1 MEKSGLGKVSLIVE
15 RDYQG
20 NNIYGGGIAV
30 KNSTFRSKGATVL
43 AAAVCLVLLTGCGS
57 TKLSEDYKED
67 EVKSAAENVITL
79 VNNQDSEGLKA
90 ICTVQMRDALT
101 DDVMKQIYEA
111 IGEGGTFEE
120 VSNISVAG
128 STDKTSGE
136 EFAVAVVKAKYEIR
150 SFTYTISFTKEMK
163 LAGLYYK

>member
-20 NNIYGGGIAV
+20 NNIYGG
-30 KNSTFRSKGATVL
+30 
-43 AAAVCLVLLTGCGS
+43 
-57 TKLSEDYKED
+57 
-67 EVKSAAENVITL
+67 
-79 VNNQDSEGLKA
+79 
-90 ICTVQMRDALT
+90 
-101 DDVMKQIYEA
+101 
-111 IGEGGTFEE
+111 GGTFEE

>member
-1 MEKSGLGKVSLIVE
+1 MNKSS
-15 RDYQG
+15 
-20 NNIYGGGIAV
+20 
-30 KNSTFRSKGATVL
+30 FRSKGATVL

-111 IGEGGTFEE
+111 IGEGGTFEQ
-120 VSNISVAG
+120 VSDMSVSG
-128 STDKTSGE
+128 STANGE
-136 EFAVAVVKAKYEIR
+136 DYAVVVVKAKYEIR
-150 SFTYTISFTKEMK
+150 SFTYTISFTKQMK

>member
-1 MEKSGLGKVSLIVE
+1 MHGTAGW
-15 RDYQG
+15 
-20 NNIYGGGIAV
+20 
-30 KNSTFRSKGATVL
+30 
-43 AAAVCLVLLTGCGS
+43 
-57 TKLSEDYKED
+57 
-67 EVKSAAENVITL
+67 
-79 VNNQDSEGLKA
+79 
-90 ICTVQMRDALT
+90 MRDALT

-111 IGEGGTFEE
+111 IGGGGTFEE

-128 STDKTSGE
+128 STDRTSGE

>member
-1 MEKSGLGKVSLIVE
+1 MKK
-15 RDYQG
+15 
-20 NNIYGGGIAV
+20 
-30 KNSTFRSKGATVL
+30 STFRSKGTAIL
-43 AAAVCLVLLTGCGS
+43 AAAICLVLLTGCGS
-57 TKLSEDYKED
+57 TKLSEDFKED

-79 VNNQDSEGLKA
+79 VNSQDTDGLKA

-111 IGEGGTFEE
+111 IGEGGTFVE

-136 EFAVAVVKAKYEIR
+136 DYAVVVVKAKYEIR
-150 SFTYTISFTKEMK
+150 SFTYTISFTKQMK